1 MLITTQNTSSIF
13 KAQRP
18 DLDPVTGAASAL
30 YSGQLQ
36 NAQPLTNLQA
46 TPASAAGNAQADN
59 VNAAFAKTRVLL
71 QSSAP
76 EAAAVQSTGTQ
87 NTQATAQGS
96 ATEAFKDY
104 MSKPV
109 AQRIREQLLKE
120 MGLTED
126 DVKAMPPEKQ
136 QAINDKISDLM
147 QHTEALKHA
156 ESARHTQEEQV

>member
-1 MLITTQNTSSIF
+1 MLITAQTTSTLL
-13 KAQRP
+13 KTQRP

-36 NAQPLTNLQA
+36 NSQPLTNIQA
-46 TPASAAGNAQADN
+46 TPTSAAGNAQADN

-71 QSSAP
+71 QASVP
-76 EAAAVQSTGTQ
+76 ETAATQGT
-87 NTQATAQGS
+87 AA
-96 ATEAFKDY
+96 EAFKEY
-104 MSKPV
+104 MDKPV
-109 AQRIREQLLKE
+109 AQRIREQFLKE

-147 QHTEALKHA
+147 KQKEAVKQA
-156 ESARHTQEEQV
+156 EVALQKQESQV

>member
-71 QSSAP
+71 QSSVP

-109 AQRIREQLLKE
+109 DPAELIAKIRNLLLLRKR
-120 MGLTED
+120 
-126 DVKAMPPEKQ
+126 A
-136 QAINDKISDLM
+136 A
-147 QHTEALKHA
+147 HALIH
-156 ESARHTQEEQV
+156 